1 MEAQSMPQKL
11 TEAQLMLLKMF
22 SREMPPEA
30 MKELNR
36 LLVEF
41 YDKLVQMELEK
52 LQATKPITQAD
63 LDNLQE
69 THPKRRPY
77 QP

>member
-1 MEAQSMPQKL
+1 MPKKL
-11 TEAQLMLLKMF
+11 NETQLMLLKLF
-22 SREMPPEA
+22 SRQMQPEA
-30 MKELNR
+30 LKDLKR

-41 YDKLVQMELEK
+41 YDNLVQLEIEK
-52 LQATKPITQAD
+52 LQQTKSITQAD
-63 LDNLQE
+63 LDRLQE

>member
-1 MEAQSMPQKL
+1 MEVQAMPQKL
-11 TEAQLMLLKMF
+11 TQAQLMLLKLF
-22 SREMPPEA
+22 SRQMPQEA

-41 YDKLVQMELEK
+41 YDNLVQMELEK
-52 LQATKPITQAD
+52 LQATKPIGQAD
-63 LDNLQE
+63 LDRLQE
-69 THPKRRPY
+69 MHPKRRPY

>member
-1 MEAQSMPQKL
+1 MPQKF
-11 TEAQLMLLKMF
+11 TEAQLMLLKLF
-22 SREMPPEA
+22 SRPMPPDA

-41 YDKLVQMELEK
+41 YDNLVQMELEK

-63 LDNLQE
+63 LDRLQV
-69 THPKRRPY
+69 THPKRRTY

>member
-1 MEAQSMPQKL
+1 MPQKL
-11 TEAQLMLLKMF
+11 TQAQLMLLKMF
-22 SREMPPEA
+22 SRQMSPEA
-30 MKELNR
+30 MKALSR

-41 YDKLVQMELEK
+41 YDDLVQMELEK
-52 LQATKPITQAD
+52 LQATKPIGQSD
-63 LDNLQE
+63 LDKLQE

>member
-63 LDNLQE
+63 LDKLQVM
-69 THPKRRPY
+69 HPKRRPY
-77 QP
+77 LS